1 VDFVWVLIVVIFF
14 AGASR
19 AVNRDIDRLSGRGQ

>member
-1 VDFVWVLIVVIFF
+1 MDIVWILIVVIFF

-19 AVNRDIDRLSGRGQ
+19 SVNRDIDRLAGSGE